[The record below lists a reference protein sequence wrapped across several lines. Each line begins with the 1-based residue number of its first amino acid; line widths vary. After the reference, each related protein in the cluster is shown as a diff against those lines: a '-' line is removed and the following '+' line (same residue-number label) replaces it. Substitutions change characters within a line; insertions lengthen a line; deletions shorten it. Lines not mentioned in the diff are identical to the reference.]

1 MINFA
6 SVLNNF
12 ASEHDCDCVD
22 FYFLSYRLILLHLS
36 YVMILSIFPFSLEI
50 VYKLFVKMIQRKE
63 ICSHCLCLILE
74 DL

>member
-6 SVLNNF
+6 SVLINS
-12 ASEHDCDCVD
+12 ASEHDCVCVD
-22 FYFLSYRLILLHLS
+22 FYFLSYMLILLHLS

-50 VYKLFVKMIQRKE
+50 VYKLFVKTILRKE